1 MKKKLSCLLLVL
13 TCLAFVPADK
23 PLKVE
28 GNFQIWNKHLTRME
42 NIKQILRNKVTVQD
56 NTFTPKEI
64 EYIYATNDSLESF
77 IVVQLQRQLADTAKK

>member
-1 MKKKLSCLLLVL
+1 MKKLVCLPFSLLF
-13 TCLAFVPADK
+13 AFAPADK

-42 NIKQILRNKVTVQD
+42 NIKQMLRNKVTVQD
-56 NTFTPKEI
+56 NTLTAKEI

-77 IVVQLQRQLADTAKK
+77 IVVQLQRQLANTAKR